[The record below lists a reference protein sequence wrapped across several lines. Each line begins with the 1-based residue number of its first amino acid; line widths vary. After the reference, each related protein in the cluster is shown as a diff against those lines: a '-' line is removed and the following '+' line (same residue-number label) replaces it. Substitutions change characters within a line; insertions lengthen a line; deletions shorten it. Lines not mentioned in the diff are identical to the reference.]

1 MEVKQSMS
9 HGSQCGRS
17 ENMDKVKDVQS
28 TPRIRPKKG
37 KRAVDKETIKDNTM
51 SITRTAIAR
60 LRG

>member
-1 MEVKQSMS
+1 
-9 HGSQCGRS
+9 
-17 ENMDKVKDVQS
+17 MDKVKDVQS